1 MSSRGFGSP
10 RNSAGGKNRRRY
22 GRRAGQAGGGYS
34 RRAPMLR
41 GVFTKAHHFKQMYR
55 PSGSGSTSGMYLNT
69 GSNASWDSTEGILLG
84 PDSGATGDC
93 HFRLFFTVA
102 QLNQSSN
109 FAGLFDCYRI
119 NKAVVQFIPVQNVM
133 GNATLS
139 TPTAQLTQELIT
151 VIDRDDGDLLATPG
165 EYEEYETYKRTGAYE
180 KHTRKLVPAVSM
192 NVFKTSGTTIGYS
205 QRYKQWID
213 WNSTDVEHY
222 GIKGTIP
229 SASTNTNNYRCGWY
243 VRVKLYF
250 SCKQVR

>member
-1 MSSRGFGSP
+1 MSSRSFGSR
-10 RNSAGGKNRRRY
+10 RNSGQGQGRQRRGY
-22 GRRAGQAGGGYS
+22 NRRAGAGGYS

-55 PSGSGSTSGMYLNT
+55 PSGPGISSGMYLNT
-69 GSNASWDSTEGILLG
+69 GSNASWDATEGILLG
-84 PDSGATGDC
+84 PDSSATGDC
-93 HFRLFFTVA
+93 HFRIWFTTA

-133 GNATLS
+133 GNQTLS
-139 TPTAQLTQELIT
+139 TPSAQLTQELIT
-151 VIDRDDGDLLATPG
+151 VIDRDDGDLLTTPG

-180 KHTRKLVPAVSM
+180 KHTRKLVPALSM
-192 NVFKTSGTTIGYS
+192 NVYKTSGTTIGYS
-205 QRYKQWID
+205 QRYKQWVD

-229 SASTNTNNYRCGWY
+229 SASNAANNYRCGWY